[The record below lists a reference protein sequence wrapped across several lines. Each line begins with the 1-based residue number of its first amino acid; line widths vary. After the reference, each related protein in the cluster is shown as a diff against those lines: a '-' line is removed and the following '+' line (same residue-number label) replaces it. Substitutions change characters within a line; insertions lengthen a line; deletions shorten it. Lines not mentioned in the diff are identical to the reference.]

1 MTDAIVKVLAEV
13 LYILA
18 VATKEIKENLASKS
32 IYSDR
37 SAPSTHYSSETFVK
51 KLIGRSDLEDALLRL
66 DAVIE
71 EEMRM
76 AAAQMMRDIYDIKKS
91 LLAKPLY
98 TSKEG

>member
-1 MTDAIVKVLAEV
+1 
-13 LYILA
+13 
-18 VATKEIKENLASKS
+18 
-32 IYSDR
+32 
-37 SAPSTHYSSETFVK
+37 VK

-91 LLAKPLY
+91 LIAKPLY
-98 TSKEG
+98 TSKLW